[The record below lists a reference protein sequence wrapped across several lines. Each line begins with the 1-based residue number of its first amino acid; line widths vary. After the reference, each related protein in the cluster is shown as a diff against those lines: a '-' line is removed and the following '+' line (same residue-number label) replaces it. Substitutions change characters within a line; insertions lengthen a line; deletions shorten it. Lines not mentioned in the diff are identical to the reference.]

1 MKFPAPLPVTEIAE
15 KYNARLL
22 GNAEN
27 EATGINEI
35 HKVEA
40 GDITFSDV
48 EKYFKKSL
56 ESAAT
61 VILLNKAVP
70 VPQGKTVLVCD
81 DPFAVYNDLIL
92 RHRPL
97 RPLSAAISDEAK
109 IHPTAVI
116 EPGVI
121 ISHHVE
127 IGANCHIQ
135 AGAIIHEYSY
145 LGENVNIQ
153 SGAIIGTD
161 AFYYKKIDGAFQ
173 KWRSGGRVIIEDNV
187 EIGAGCTVNKG
198 VSGDTVIGAGT
209 KLDCQ
214 VHIGHGAVIGKNCLL
229 AGQVGIGGKTIV
241 GDDVIMYGQ
250 VGVAQNLY
258 IGNGVIILAKSGV
271 SKNLAAGKTYFG
283 YPAGE
288 VRTKYK
294 ELAAMR
300 HLPEFFKKF
309 YK

>member
-1 MKFPAPLPVTEIAE
+1 MKFPAPLPVIEIAE

-22 GNAEN
+22 GNPEN
-27 EATGINEI
+27 AATGINEI
-35 HKVEA
+35 HKVEP

-56 ESAAT
+56 ESPAT
-61 VILLNKAVP
+61 IILLNKAVP
-70 VPQGKTVLVCD
+70 VPSGKTVLVCEN
-81 DPFAVYNDLIL
+81 PFAVYNDLIL
-92 RHRPL
+92 QHRPL
-97 RPLSAAISDEAK
+97 HPLKEKISPQAK
-109 IHPTAVI
+109 VHPTAVI

-121 ISHHVE
+121 LAHNIE

-153 SGAIIGTD
+153 SGAVIGTD
-161 AFYYKKIDGAFQ
+161 AFYYKKTDGAFQ

-187 EIGAGCTVNKG
+187 EIGACCTVNKG

-229 AGQVGIGGKTIV
+229 AGQVGVGGKTVV
-241 GDDVIMYGQ
+241 GDNVIMYGQ
-250 VGVAQNLY
+250 VGVAQNLR
-258 IGNGVIILAKSGV
+258 IGDGVIILAKSGV
-271 SKNLAAGKTYFG
+271 SKNLEAGKTYFG